1 MDKFKIALY
10 TRSFPPKG
18 GGIATSHFNIYNL
31 LKKDYDIKVFVYGEF
46 ENSTTSHVFK
56 RKTWPWLNA
65 LVMLL
70 IKFKFRKRAKKSNF
84 NNVAKIVNCFIP
96 IMRLNKHLRRFQPDI
111 ILIAD
116 NFVPGYLLKKPKVS
130 KLVCFAH
137 HNYIRFRNNILL
149 EDNDWLDIDVA
160 HSMEQ
165 KAIRRVDAIIS
176 PSEHMISSYKDTTY
190 KNKPIFNIPNFIEEK
205 VLHSI
210 SNKTTVPSVFPKD
223 KKVVY
228 IPSAGSVVKGK
239 RYVFEIIRRLASF
252 DGNLH
257 FYLSG
262 TIPDVL
268 SYELTQFKSKIYA
281 PGHIKWEDNFVNV
294 MQCYLAI
301 TPNLEE
307 NFSNA
312 ILEAQTVGVPF
323 VAFDT
328 GGNKEIIIDNI
339 TGHIVPYLDVEALIA
354 KSIKVIQNEEMQ
366 KTLGKESLINSQKRF
381 NSHVILQKY
390 HAVLNEIHQLS

>member
-1 MDKFKIALY
+1 MGKFKIALY

-70 IKFKFRKRAKKSNF
+70 IKFNFRKRAKKSNF
-84 NNVAKIVNCFIP
+84 NNTAKIINCFIP

-137 HNYIRFRNNILL
+137 HNYIRFRNNILF

-160 HSMEQ
+160 HSMEL
-165 KAIRRVDAIIS
+165 KAMRRVDAIIS
-176 PSEHMISSYKDTTY
+176 PSEYMISSYKDTTY
-190 KNKPIFNIPNFIEEK
+190 KNKPIYNIPNFIEEK

-252 DGNLH
+252 DSNLR

-268 SYELTQFKSKIYA
+268 SYELSPFKSKIYA

-354 KSIKVIQNEEMQ
+354 ISIKVIQNEEMQ

-390 HAVLNEIHQLS
+390 HTVLNEIHQLS